1 MVHFLNGTAVRLI
14 ICTFFSEAITMAEA
28 AKSKKESS
36 AVEVHFA
43 ADGTMLPRIIEW
55 EDGHKYEIDR
65 VLKIQPAPAMK
76 AGGQGDRYTVMIGGQ
91 QRYLFFEHSPE
102 YGAEKI
108 GKWFVERR
116 VE

>member
-1 MVHFLNGTAVRLI
+1 
-14 ICTFFSEAITMAEA
+14 MAEA
-28 AKSKKESS
+28 ARYKKEYIE
-36 AVEVHFA
+36 VEVHFA

>member
-1 MVHFLNGTAVRLI
+1 
-14 ICTFFSEAITMAEA
+14 MAEA
-28 AKSKKESS
+28 AKYKKEYIE
-36 AVEVHFA
+36 VEVHFS

-76 AGGQGDRYTVMIGGQ
+76 AGGQGDRYTIMIGGQ
-91 QRYLFFEHSPE
+91 QRYLFFEHCRE

-116 VE
+116 VG

>member
-1 MVHFLNGTAVRLI
+1 MDIVQLVF
-14 ICTFFSEAITMAEA
+14 CTLFSEAIAMAETA
-28 AKSKKESS
+28 RYKKEYIE
-36 AVEVHFA
+36 VEVHFA

-55 EDGHKYEIDR
+55 VDGHKYE
-65 VLKIQPAPAMK
+65 PAPAMK

-102 YGAEKI
+102 YGNEKI

-116 VE
+116 VG